1 MKYDI
6 DAIVFNGLQIRKG
19 IPFDIINPD
28 WLRIFKSNVK
38 QI

>member
-1 MKYDI
+1 MKYGI
-6 DAIVFNGLQIRKG
+6 DTIVFNGLQIRKG
-19 IPFDIINPD
+19 IHFDIINPE

>member
-6 DAIVFNGLQIRKG
+6 DTIVFKGLQIRKG
-19 IPFDIINPD
+19 ILFDIINPE
-28 WLRIFKSNVK
+28 WLRIFKSNIK